1 MSTSRFE
8 DDADAL
14 PDLYEA
20 AEEDLWFLPGP
31 DLAEEDGP
39 PGAPP
44 LPRAD
49 RRSLIDATDWGK
61 AQAALSA
68 DLARVAQVFGELD
81 TRLRSVSEGVRRR
94 LALREASDLSW
105 WTGGRVTVDRLG
117 LWLGL
122 RIGSVED
129 IDQALSHTA
138 WAARRLGGGPM
149 PEQALEV
156 FLGRGAK
163 GRGPAGDASAG
174 ADALLDL
181 TDVLGTVETLHPIV
195 QAAVL
200 FHAWRMLGHD
210 RTRDLEAAVLAA
222 RHAASMSRVPGQ
234 GALFLPLA
242 TSGAGAFQGAGDPE
256 RKLAAWLAGAEQAT
270 LAALLQLDQ
279 IERWSRRARDAIL
292 DLSGRTP
299 GRIVTVFEGWAYVSA
314 PLAEAKTGASR
325 ASVQRSIDIL
335 VKRGLVKE
343 ITGQGRYRIWV
354 PSAR

>member
-1 MSTSRFE
+1 MNKSRF
-8 DDADAL
+8 ADETEAP
-14 PDLYEA
+14 PDLYET

-31 DLAEEDGP
+31 DLDEEEGP
-39 PGAPP
+39 PGASP

-49 RRSLIDATDWGK
+49 RRSLVDATDWGK

-68 DLARVAQVFGELD
+68 ELARVSQVFGELD
-81 TRLRSVSEGVRRR
+81 TRLRSATEGVHRR

-105 WTGGRVTVDRLG
+105 WIGGRVTVDRLG

-138 WAARRLGGGPM
+138 WAARRLGGGPL
-149 PEQALEV
+149 PKQALAV
-156 FLGRGAK
+156 FLDRGAK
-163 GRGPAGDASAG
+163 GRGLAGNAIAGSDAV
-174 ADALLDL
+174 LDL
-181 TDVLGTVETLHPIV
+181 TDVLATVETLHPLV

-200 FHAWRMLGHD
+200 FHTWRILGQD

-222 RHAASMSRVPGQ
+222 RHAASLSRIPGQ

-242 TSGAGAFQGAGDPE
+242 TSGARALQGTGDPE

-299 GRIVTVFEGWAYVSA
+299 GQLVTVFEGWAYVSA

-335 VKRGLVKE
+335 VKRDLVRE
-343 ITGQGRYRIWV
+343 VTGQGRYRIWV
-354 PSAR
+354 AAA